1 MLRFVMAEILPAAV
15 FLVPMYLLLW
25 KKVFHAREKTI
36 LYFLFSCYLCA
47 VYAFV
52 GLPNVTY
59 IRFEVAGNLIPFR
72 DMLSSLRSSVQNIL
86 LFVPLGIFL
95 PLLWER
101 YRVLKN
107 TALFGLFASCVIELL
122 QVFTYRAT
130 DINDLLTNTLGT
142 VLGWLFSAV
151 LLKRICRTG
160 APERDLVVVLATAF
174 AGMFFLQPFLVA
186 MLS

>member
-1 MLRFVMAEILPAAV
+1 MLRFVVAEILPAV
-15 FLVPMYLLLW
+15 IFLVPVYLLLW
-25 KKVFHAREKTI
+25 KRMFHTAGKTM
-36 LYFLFSCYLCA
+36 LYFLFSFYLCA
-47 VYAFV
+47 VYGLV
-52 GLPNVTY
+52 GLPNVAY
-59 IRFEVAGNLIPFR
+59 IRFEPAGNLVPFR

-101 YRVLKN
+101 YRMLKN
-107 TALFGLFASCVIELL
+107 TVFFGLCTSLVIELL

-130 DINDLLTNTLGT
+130 DINDLLTNTLGS
-142 VLGWLFSAV
+142 VLGWILSAV
-151 LLKRICRTG
+151 LLKRIRRTD
-160 APERDLVVVLATAF
+160 APGKDLAIVVATAF